1 MSLSHTSPAGGDLVC
16 WQAAAGQRAWSTS
29 CAAAASRT
37 GSVRNVGVMGLVCGS
52 CVCLWAGWKS
62 SHVPTLTML
71 LWYLQELLKKYYLG
85 TTVSPV
91 PLKVVLAL
99 EQLR

>member
-1 MSLSHTSPAGGDLVC
+1 MC
-16 WQAAAGQRAWSTS
+16 WQAAAGQWARSTN
-29 CAAAASRT
+29 CAAAASCT
-37 GSVRNVGVMGLVCGS
+37 ASVRNVGVTGLVCGS

-62 SHVPTLTML
+62 SDVPTLTMFL
-71 LWYLQELLKKYYLG
+71 RYLQELLKKYYLG
-85 TTVSPV
+85 TPVSPV

>member
-1 MSLSHTSPAGGDLVC
+1 M
-16 WQAAAGQRAWSTS
+16 
-29 CAAAASRT
+29 
-37 GSVRNVGVMGLVCGS
+37 GVMGPLCGS

-62 SHVPTLTML
+62 SDVPTLTMFL
-71 LWYLQELLKKYYLG
+71 RYLQELLKKYYLG
-85 TTVSPV
+85 TPVSPV

>member
-1 MSLSHTSPAGGDLVC
+1 MT
-16 WQAAAGQRAWSTS
+16 
-29 CAAAASRT
+29 
-37 GSVRNVGVMGLVCGS
+37 GLVCGS

-62 SHVPTLTML
+62 SDVPTLAVF

-85 TTVSPV
+85 TPVSPV